1 MAQNFIACDRG
12 QAMLMPPDLLD
23 WVPDDHVVWS
33 ILGAVEQMDLTAF
46 YGAYREN
53 GQGRAAYEP
62 SMMVALLLYAYARG
76 NRSSRGIERGCR
88 EDVVYKLITAMRV
101 PDHSTIAEFRRR
113 HERAIA
119 ELFSAVLELCE
130 EAGLVEVGII
140 AIDGTKIR
148 ANASRGANR
157 TYEKL
162 VADILKEAEETD
174 RWEDGLFGADRGDE
188 LPEHLRTEEGRRQA
202 FKAAKER
209 LARKAGRGEEPEV
222 AQFELDMEQFTRVA
236 GVGVRGI
243 ARAARRCCAART
255 GRAADRRAHGP
266 SGCLSRCIAWRKTIR
281 SRCRPTPR
289 MRRGGRRGPLVAC
302 PARNSGCHRS
312 RSRPRRSRTGV
323 MNKTDHDSRMMR
335 TQGQP
340 TVQGYNAQA
349 AVTRGQ
355 IIVAAEITVE
365 SPDFGHLEPVVNAAL
380 RELEDAGVTQRP
392 EIVLADAGYWHTRA
406 DGEHRQRRH
415 PGARAARRWTA
426 ERHQA
431 RLGQRHVCVH
441 APGARQRARPRRST
455 STENRRSSRCSRRS
469 SSTARSTDSNA
480 EAAPRALSEW
490 RLVAADAQPDE
501 APQPLDRRRN
511 RLTGSAQIAGSDLH
525 SNVTVN
531 RIRHVTNFARQPPPN
546 AGLGRTYSD
555 ERRQSAR
562 VNYFSA

>member
-12 QAMLMPPDLLD
+12 QTMLMPPDLTD

-33 ILGAVEQMDLTAF
+33 ILGAVDQMDLAAF

-53 GQGRAAYEP
+53 GQGQAAYEP
-62 SMMVALLLYAYARG
+62 SMMVALLLYSYARG

-101 PDHSTIAEFRRR
+101 PDHSTVAEFRRR

-119 ELFSAVLELCE
+119 ELFNAVLELCE

-174 RWEDGLFGADRGDE
+174 RWEDGLFGRDRGDE
-188 LPEHLRTEEGRRQA
+188 PPEHLRTEEGRRAA

-209 LARKAGRGEEPEV
+209 LAKKAGRGEEPEV
-222 AQFELDMEQFTRVA
+222 ARIELDPEFSAAGQGRRAWHREGRKGLLRQREQDAKPIARSRSERLLETLDRLEENHQVEIQA
-236 GVGVRGI
+236 NQAYEAWWA
-243 ARAARRCCAART
+243 ARAAGGVPGQKLGMPPRPFT
-255 GRAADRRAHGP
+255 P
-266 SGCLSRCIAWRKTIR
+266 S
-281 SRCRPTPR
+281 PVPE
-289 MRRGGRRGPLVAC
+289 
-302 PARNSGCHRS
+302 
-312 RSRPRRSRTGV
+312 GV

-365 SPDFGHLEPVVNAAL
+365 SPDFGHLQPVVEAAL
-380 RELEDAGVTQRP
+380 RELDRASVTQRP
-392 EIVLADAGYWHTRA
+392 EIVLADAGYWHKEQIESVVS
-406 DGEHRQRRH
+406 DGIQVLVPPDGGLRKDIRPGWDKGMYAFMRRVLSSEHGHTLYKHRKSTVEPVFAQIKFNRKINRFQRR
-415 PGARAARRWTA
+415 GRTA
-426 ERHQA
+426 
-431 RLGQRHVCVH
+431 
-441 APGARQRARPRRST
+441 
-455 STENRRSSRCSRRS
+455 
-469 SSTARSTDSNA
+469 
-480 EAAPRALSEW
+480 ALSEW
-490 RLVAADAQPDE
+490 RLVAATHN
-501 APQPLDRRRN
+501 LMK
-511 RLTGSAQIAGSDLH
+511 LVCH
-525 SNVTVN
+525 
-531 RIRHVTNFARQPPPN
+531 
-546 AGLGRTYSD
+546 
-555 ERRQSAR
+555 ER
-562 VNYFSA
+562 